1 MRLIDADKLIRALK
15 RMAGDAALEGRFED
29 LSEVSDAIHEVG
41 KQPTAYDLDKVLER
55 LRYNAVEFE
64 AFGICS
70 DYVPLGK
77 AIEIVK
83 GGVNNDK

>member
-1 MRLIDADKLIRALK
+1 MRLIDADKLTRALK
-15 RMAGDAALEGRFED
+15 RLAGDAALKGCFED
-29 LSEVSDAIHEVG
+29 LHEISDAIHEVR
-41 KQPTAYDLDKVLER
+41 KQPVAYDLGKVLER

-83 GGVNNDK
+83 GGAE